1 MAGEP
6 TTVRI
11 VRNKNMKI
19 AISGTIGSG
28 KSVACEYLCQN
39 KGYDV
44 FDCDQVNRKLLE
56 KDEAGYLKV
65 KEVFPECFEDG
76 ELDKKKLSALVFNN
90 QEEKKKLED
99 IMHPLILN
107 ELNKREDDP
116 LFAEVPLLFEAGW
129 DKYFDHN
136 LLIVTDMDLLVARLE
151 ERGLEKEDIL
161 RRLNNQI
168 SVEEKIKRADKIIYN
183 NGSLLDLY
191 RMIDLWLE
199 EIIC

>member
-1 MAGEP
+1 
-6 TTVRI
+6 
-11 VRNKNMKI
+11 MKI
-19 AISGTIGSG
+19 AISGSIGSG
-28 KSVACEYLCQN
+28 KSVACEYLRQN

-65 KEVFPECFEDG
+65 KEAFPECFNDD

-90 QEEKKKLED
+90 EEEKKKLED

-107 ELNKREDDP
+107 ELEKREDDP

-136 LLIVTDMDLLVARLE
+136 LLIVTDLDILVERLV
-151 ERGLEKEDIL
+151 ERGLDKEDIYN
-161 RRLNNQI
+161 RLSSQM

-183 NGSLLDLY
+183 NGSLSDLY
-191 RMIDLWLE
+191 KLIDLWLE

>member
-6 TTVRI
+6 TTVRS
-11 VRNKNMKI
+11 VRKSNMKI
-19 AISGTIGSG
+19 AISGSIGSG
-28 KSVACEYLCQN
+28 KSVACEYLRQN

-65 KEVFPECFEDG
+65 KEAFPECFNDD

-90 QEEKKKLED
+90 EEEKKKLED

-107 ELNKREDDP
+107 ELEKREDDP

-136 LLIVTDMDLLVARLE
+136 LLIVTDLDILVERLM
-151 ERGLEKEDIL
+151 ERGLDKEDIYN
-161 RRLNNQI
+161 RLSSQM

-183 NGSLLDLY
+183 NGSLSDLY
-191 RMIDLWLE
+191 KLIDLWLE